1 MNRNILIYRLLQL
14 FGVLLCL
21 IALIRLY
28 NATLIGLWLKNQL
41 SSDFLKDVGF
51 DVLLNQLIGILIVPF
66 GISTIYC
73 AAGVKEGRKW
83 AKMIALINA
92 IVLIILPLMIF
103 ILNGIHYTS
112 NYLLLI
118 MDVLMLIIG
127 VTMFILLL
135 WL

>member
-1 MNRNILIYRLLQL
+1 MIYRLLQL
-14 FGVLLCL
+14 FGVFLCL
-21 IALIRLY
+21 IALIHLY
-28 NATLIGLWLKNQL
+28 NAPLVGLWLKNQL
-41 SSDFLKDVGF
+41 SSNFLKDVGF
-51 DVLLNQLIGILIVPF
+51 DFLLNQLIGILIIPF
-66 GISTIYC
+66 GISTVYC

-103 ILNGIHYTS
+103 ILNGFQYTS
-112 NYLLLI
+112 NYFLLI
-118 MDVLMLIIG
+118 TDVLMLIIG

>member
-92 IVLIILPLMIF
+92 IV
-103 ILNGIHYTS
+103 
-112 NYLLLI
+112 
-118 MDVLMLIIG
+118 
-127 VTMFILLL
+127 
-135 WL
+135 